1 MVMVTKLV
9 ITPTSFLAIPPNG
22 MIQIGVG
29 DNVDAYPED
38 ANRTIS
44 KNLSMIMNGNETM
57 GLDKSKDDKDD
68 DDDPLDLILAFGIPL
83 LAVLIA
89 AGL

>member
-1 MVMVTKLV
+1 
-9 ITPTSFLAIPPNG
+9 

-38 ANRTIS
+38 ANRTVS

-68 DDDPLDLILAFGIPL
+68 DDDLLDLILAFGIPL

>member
-1 MVMVTKLV
+1 
-9 ITPTSFLAIPPNG
+9 

-38 ANRTIS
+38 ANRTVS
-44 KNLSMIMNGNETM
+44 KNWSMIMNGNEAM